1 MLRGFHTAESV
12 GGGGRSI
19 RAEILER
26 RHDAWARLLA
36 VFRAVYGGIEHP
48 EMRLPALGGSLFNPD
63 KYPFLEGRAKGTSWK
78 ECNPTPLPIDNR
90 TVLLLLTSL
99 QVLEQPG
106 GAILLSYRALDV
118 EQIGHIYEGLLE
130 HTAIRAA
137 DITLGLSGSAKAKNP
152 NVGLAELESLALD
165 SEKKLFDRVK
175 EITGRSPAAIK
186 NAYRRTPDPALLAK
200 ISAVCGGKMELAE
213 RITPYA
219 NWLRLDAWEQ
229 PLVYHKDAFMVTMG
243 QDRRDSGTHYTPK
256 ILTEKIVK
264 TTLDPV
270 VYHGPAEGTPREEWI
285 LKSPAELLNLKIC
298 DPAMGSGAFLVQVCR
313 YLSERLFE
321 AWHKAEEQ
329 GKFIDSEGNVSDQP
343 IAEPM
348 TKLVDDRMNAARRL
362 IGRKVSL
369 RSRYQPVGSGIGKT
383 LHLAGHH
390 FQGTPLRILGS
401 QFEIRRQSARHSRY

>member
-1 MLRGFHTAESV
+1 MQPDTASH
-12 GGGGRSI
+12 RQPHRI
-19 RAEILER
+19 AAA
-26 RHDAWARLLA
+26 DLLA
-36 VFRAVYGGIEHP
+36 GAG
-48 EMRLPALGGSLFNPD
+48 
-63 KYPFLEGRAKGTSWK
+63 
-78 ECNPTPLPIDNR
+78 
-90 TVLLLLTSL
+90 
-99 QVLEQPG
+99 QPG

-362 IGRKVSL
+362 IAERCLYGVDINPLAVELAKLSIWLVTISKGRPFGFLDHNLKSGDSL
-369 RSRYQPVGSGIGKT
+369 LGIHDIEQLRELKRGRTAKAMAICLGK
-383 LHLAGHH
+383 
-390 FQGTPLRILGS
+390 
-401 QFEIRRQSARHSRY
+401 ESAMRWIWH